1 MEPALMAYSE
11 GAKPRKFLSAAST
24 NATSVTA
31 RATKLHGILVINT
44 TPTLYYLKF
53 YDKASAP
60 TVGTDV
66 PVLTVP
72 IPASATGA
80 GIAAADVGGAD
91 GAQFYLGL
99 AFALTAGIADSDTAN
114 AATGVAINLFTR

>member
-1 MEPALMAYSE
+1 MAYSE
-11 GAKPRKFLSAAST
+11 GAKPRKYLSAATT
-24 NATSVTA
+24 NATSVLA
-31 RATKLHGILVINT
+31 RAAKLHGMLIINT
-44 TPTLYYLKF
+44 TATLYYLKF

-66 PVLTVP
+66 PVMTVP
-72 IPASATGA
+72 IPASTTGA

-91 GAQFYLGL
+91 GVQFYLGL
-99 AFALTAGIADSDTAN
+99 AFALTAGIADADVAA